1 MATVKA
7 FIRTTKKK
15 AEKVNIRFRLTDGRN
30 VQLFHKSEINIDPN
44 HWDKKTQ
51 SYKSGVT
58 NTTVDKSSFNLKI
71 AERKKLIT
79 TIYEITPNKEELTTE
94 KFNLLI
100 DQALRPEKYLDIT
113 RETIFE
119 AFDRFLKHKKISKNR
134 RDSYKITKKILKRYE
149 LFVAIQK
156 GKPFILKFDY
166 ITPDMLEDLE
176 SFIRNEHELF
186 KEYPEIYK
194 ALDEKREPQQRGHNR
209 IVSIFST
216 IRSFILWAIDT
227 ERMKSNPF
235 KKYKVGEQRY
245 GTPIYITK
253 EERNQIYKKD
263 LSKRPGLQTQRDIFI
278 FQCLTGMRVGDFYKL
293 TPDNIINDGVEYI
306 ASKTK
311 DGRPVTV
318 RVPLNDTA
326 KEIIE
331 RYKDVDNKGRLF
343 PFISTQKYN
352 EAIKEIFKAAEV
364 TRIVIRLNPKTSE
377 PEKIQINKIASSHM
391 ARRTFAGNLYKKV
404 QDPNLVGSLTGHK
417 EGSKAFARYRDID
430 EDIKRDLIKHL
441 D

>member
-7 FIRTTKKK
+7 FIRTIKK
-15 AEKVNIRFRLTDGRN
+15 AEEVNIRFRLTDGRN
-30 VQLFHKSEINIDPN
+30 IQLFHKSEYTVKPK
-44 HWDKKTQ
+44 HWDNKAGLANRRSNMNEEDMNKLDKNI
-51 SYKSGVT
+51 SDRKILILGVYR
-58 NTTVDKSSFNLKI
+58 NVS
-71 AERKKLIT
+71 
-79 TIYEITPNKEELTTE
+79 NKEELTTE
-94 KFNLLI
+94 KFNILI
-100 DQALRPEKYLDIT
+100 DQALHPEKYLDIT
-113 RETIFE
+113 RETLFE

-134 RDSYKITKKILKRYE
+134 RASYEITKKILKRYE
-149 LFVAIQK
+149 LFIAIQK
-156 GKPFILKFDY
+156 GKPFTLKFDY
-166 ITPDMLEDLE
+166 ITPDTLEDLE

-216 IRSFILWAIDT
+216 IRTFCLWAIDSG
-227 ERMKSNPF
+227 RMKSNPF

-263 LSKRPGLQTQRDIFI
+263 LSGRPSLQTQRDIFV
-278 FQCLTGMRVGDFYKL
+278 FQCLTGMRIGDFYKL

-326 KEIIE
+326 KEIIQ
-331 RYKDVDNKGRLF
+331 RYKDVDKKGRLF

-352 EAIKEIFKAAEV
+352 DAIKEIFEAADV
-364 TRIVIRLNPKTSE
+364 TRIVIRLNPKTSQ
-377 PEKIQINKIASSHM
+377 PERIQINKIASSHM